1 MNHYTNS
8 LYPSGFYV
16 YAYLRKNNSGAAKA
30 GTPYYIGKGQ
40 GNRAV
45 TKHTCP
51 VPKDYTRIVI
61 LEENLTEVGSLA
73 LERRMIAWYGRI
85 DMNSG
90 ILRNF
95 TDGGDG
101 ATNMSDVTKDKIRA
115 KRKLQVFSE
124 ETLAKL
130 RGRKQSEETK
140 AKRIATL
147 KEGYANGTYV
157 VSEERKEATRQRSTG
172 RPTTEETKDKIRE
185 ARKLQDMKPVTDETR
200 AKMSATQKGRP
211 SPLKGKPGKPCSD
224 NTKQKLSKI
233 NKGKKQSPETLQKKR
248 EALERRRALG
258 LKNKPQSEET
268 KQRKKENQ
276 KPMSD
281 ETKDKIREKRKL
293 QVMKPRGP
301 MSEEA
306 KQKMAETNA
315 KKKASKQ

>member
-1 MNHYTNS
+1 MSNKLIY
-8 LYPSGFYV
+8 YV
-16 YAYLRKNNSGAAKA
+16 YAYLRNKDSVTAKA
-30 GTPYYIGKGQ
+30 GTPYYVGKGCGDRYKQ
-40 GNRAV
+40 
-45 TKHTCP
+45 KHSCP
-51 VPKDYTRIVI
+51 VPKDLTRII
-61 LEENLTEVGSLA
+61 FLETQLSEIGA
-73 LERRMIAWYGRI
+73 FAIERRLVRWFGRK
-85 DMNSG
+85 DTGTG
-90 ILRNF
+90 ILLNR
-95 TDGGDG
+95 TDGGEG
-101 ATNMSDVTKDKIRA
+101 PSGQLGRIP
-115 KRKLQVFSE
+115 SE

-130 RGRKQSEETK
+130 RGRKHSEETK

-185 ARKLQDMKPVTDETR
+185 ARKLQVMKPVTDETR